1 MCYGGHQFGNW
12 AGQLGDGR
20 AINFGEIVNQK
31 GRNWSLQLKG
41 AGPTP
46 YSRTADGL
54 AVLRSSIREF
64 LCSEW
69 MHYLGVPTTRA
80 LSIVTTGEEVLRDMF
95 YDGNPQFEKGAIVAR
110 LSESFIRFCNFEL
123 LAARGEL
130 VTLRKLLI
138 YCINEDPELSDVS
151 ETATQK
157 EINEQSIALFQ
168 SICLKTADLMVQ
180 WMQLG
185 FVHGVMNTD
194 NMSIIGLTIDYGLL
208 DGLKT
213 MTSHGLQTQPISRAG
228 GIVTGNNQKSLLE
241 PISISQRS
249 TPIRY

>member
-1 MCYGGHQFGNW
+1 MVVT
-12 AGQLGDGR
+12 
-20 AINFGEIVNQK
+20 I
-31 GRNWSLQLKG
+31 KG

-110 LSESFIRFCNFEL
+110 LSESFIRFGNFEL

-130 VTLRKLLI
+130 ETLRKLLF
-138 YCINEDPELSDVS
+138 
-151 ETATQK
+151 
-157 EINEQSIALFQ
+157 IA
-168 SICLKTADLMVQ
+168 
-180 WMQLG
+180 
-185 FVHGVMNTD
+185 
-194 NMSIIGLTIDYGLL
+194 
-208 DGLKT
+208 
-213 MTSHGLQTQPISRAG
+213 
-228 GIVTGNNQKSLLE
+228 
-241 PISISQRS
+241 
-249 TPIRY
+249 